1 MKQSDLDKYTA
12 ETQSDGKIVLTPIK
26 RCIQGTVWKISGA
39 TWLGSAR
46 LGGKV
51 TSETYW
57 CSSDCDA
64 PCPLGSFDE
73 VYVLRSDIVEALSHT
88 DRDGCSVLDARGFL
102 AVGESALRPTRQ
114 SLANLGF
121 KVGQYY
127 L

>member
-12 ETQSDGKIVLTPIK
+12 ETQSDGKIVLTPIE
-26 RCIQGTVWKISGA
+26 RCIQGTVWRRISELLSEGPSG
-39 TWLGSAR
+39 GSA
-46 LGGKV
+46 
-51 TSETYW
+51 YW
-57 CSSDCDA
+57 CKPDDA
-64 PCPLGSFDE
+64 GDRSRGSFDE

>member
-26 RCIQGTVWKISGA
+26 RCIQGTVWRRISE
-39 TWLGSAR
+39 L
-46 LGGKV
+46 L
-51 TSETYW
+51 SEGPFGERAYW
-57 CSSDCDA
+57 CKPDA
-64 PCPLGSFDE
+64 AGDRSRGSFDE

>member
-12 ETQSDGKIVLTPIK
+12 ETQSDGKIVLTPIE
-26 RCIQGTVWKISGA
+26 RCIQGTVWRRISE
-39 TWLGSAR
+39 L
-46 LGGKV
+46 L
-51 TSETYW
+51 SEGPSGERAYW
-57 CSSDCDA
+57 CKPDDA
-64 PCPLGSFDE
+64 GDRSRGSFDG

-114 SLANLGF
+114 HLANLGF